1 MPLVRILLVVLTVFL
16 QTMPLAAELLEPK
29 VTYPVA
35 QLRVLDRVTAIVEVV
50 SVRAGESITYGPLTI
65 MVRKCRTGDDPLAP
79 DSIVFLEIEDTDARG
94 TVSRVFSGWM
104 FAQSPSLSAMEH
116 PVYDVWVESCATS

>member
-1 MPLVRILLVVLTVFL
+1 MPLVRILLVALVVVL
-16 QTMPLAAELLEPK
+16 QSMPLAAETLEPK
-29 VTYPVA
+29 VDYPVV

-50 SVRAGESITYGPLTI
+50 SVRAGESMTYGPLTI
-65 MVRKCRTGDDPLAP
+65 MVRKCRTGEDPLAP
-79 DSIVFLEIEDTDARG
+79 DSIAFLEIEDTDARG
-94 TVSRVFSGWM
+94 TVKRIFSGWM